1 MYVLFLPFCIFACIN
16 LNFYFLQISIK
27 IELWGEKITLRIL
40 TKLSNVYK
48 HVTLNKICM
57 ILFYLV
63 FFFYM
68 LKKTL
73 YILQEKQ
80 AGEEPGQAERGS
92 SCGSTN
98 PQQSLANLA
107 MSLED
112 EMKKE
117 SIMDNIDPATD
128 QEGVLPVEFN
138 SVILAETEA
147 INNDDTIQMF
157 LIQQT
162 QIGMEMPNNVRFV
175 ITSSYFCVYSK
186 HWINLCIH
194 T

>member
-1 MYVLFLPFCIFACIN
+1 M
-16 LNFYFLQISIK
+16 
-27 IELWGEKITLRIL
+27 
-40 TKLSNVYK
+40 TKSSNIYK
-48 HVTLNKICM
+48 HVTLNKTCM

-63 FFFYM
+63 FFYM
-68 LKKTL
+68 LKKTS

-80 AGEEPGQAERGS
+80 AVEEPGQAEHGS

-138 SVILAETEA
+138 CVILSETEA
-147 INNDDTIQMF
+147 INNDDTIRMS

-162 QIGMEMPNNVRFV
+162 EIGMEMPNNVRFV
-175 ITSSYFCVYSK
+175 ITSSYFCVNSK